1 MAEDMV
7 KETDKNLEEQSYR
20 IDDIL
25 SALMRIEDN
34 QCKYVLTT
42 YFNPMSLLKI
52 YETKESTDLTIKE
65 LESRI
70 FLYETILKAIH
81 LLTDELQ
88 VPSEDMNTGYTIMKL
103 DNSLN
108 ENEKAVLR
116 DAMLAKDDLD
126 SSVANL
132 KRIYENA
139 DPIVRNLCS
148 GAIMKAEQAVDDYE
162 KLLR

>member
-1 MAEDMV
+1 MAGDTV
-7 KETDKNLEEQSYR
+7 KESDKSLEEQSCT
-20 IDDIL
+20 IEDIL

-42 YFNPMSLLKI
+42 YFNPISLLKI

-88 VPSEDMNTGYTIMKL
+88 VPSEDVNTGYTIMKL
-103 DNSLN
+103 YNSLN

-132 KRIYENA
+132 KKIYENA
-139 DPIVRNLCS
+139 DPIVKTLCS
-148 GAIMKAEQAVDDYE
+148 GSIIRAKRSVADYE